1 MNGDKWSKQEKAVAR
16 RAFETAYE
24 KECGEI
30 INKIQEM
37 AKKASDP
44 DEIWQLHDFLN
55 TKRREIDDKYDFRYS
70 MLILVFARLLKERW
84 IDTQDLEGLREDKIT
99 KIKELARV

>member
-1 MNGDKWSKQEKAVAR
+1 MSLLAVSVFLSESILTSIDGH
-16 RAFETAYE
+16 FELFFGFLKNNYTYLE
-24 KECGEI
+24 
-30 INKIQEM
+30 
-37 AKKASDP
+37 ASDP

-70 MLILVFARLLKERW
+70 MLILVFARLLKEGW
-84 IDTQDLEGLREDKIT
+84 IDAQDLEGLREDKIT